1 LEGDFDPQEHD
12 KRMRQLFNCEYYN
25 EDENEKP
32 EFPELDEE
40 LEIGKQN
47 VEYRTEFVHS
57 EVGWS
62 ELRYRVG
69 QLSSRTA
76 YI

>member
-1 LEGDFDPQEHD
+1 MLFLNKKDEDLEGDFDPHEHD

-40 LEIGKQN
+40 LEIGKQK
-47 VEYRTEFVHS
+47 
-57 EVGWS
+57 VGT
-62 ELRYRVG
+62 
-69 QLSSRTA
+69 LS
-76 YI
+76 I